1 MTVETDVGWKKRR
14 DAYLAKMAK
23 EGRHFSV
30 SRLSRRGYKELLT
43 IGRTGNEARD
53 FLMSLGK
60 TYDKSRQDGRLSTHS
75 AWVRDERT
83 GRKVMKLPNLRENSD
98 PEGWVGDEP

>member
-1 MTVETDVGWKKRR
+1 MTDETDVGWKKRR
-14 DAYLAKMAK
+14 DAHVEKMAR

-30 SRLSRRGYKELLT
+30 SRLSRRGYKELLSV
-43 IGRTGNEARD
+43 GRTGKEARE

-60 TYDKSRQDGRLSTHS
+60 TCDKSRQDGRLSTHS
-75 AWVRDERT
+75 AWVRDDRT
-83 GRKVMKLPNLRENSD
+83 GRKPMKLPNLRESSD